1 MGHVTIK
8 DLKYVKIND
17 ANRSYLIFSKG
28 NGYFEEINKSKYL
41 TLVLTNESKEKIKK
55 YEELWIKIKH
65 LIRLITKKSDYYDEK
80 YVKPKFNSDAIEIKR

>member
-8 DLKYVKIND
+8 YLKYVKIND

-41 TLVLTNESKEKIKK
+41 TPVLTNESKEKIKNMENCGLK
-55 YEELWIKIKH
+55 SKI
-65 LIRLITKKSDYYDEK
+65 
-80 YVKPKFNSDAIEIKR
+80 